1 LLASARVTARPIPD
15 PAPVTTATMSVAMAT
30 LPLAL
35 LAILERASYHIAS
48 MTSTSSRGGHKRSP
62 RPRLA
67 ALRRRWRDPALT
79 LLTLLLAAQMFVI
92 HPLTVVS
99 HSPLLAIPLLA
110 PLLVIAVIVVS
121 DHLITVL
128 IVLAGVGMTTVA
140 SVLHLSGN
148 ATSSFLLH
156 LVAGLVVTCALL
168 WVVAKAVYAPG
179 RISFHRIT
187 GTFLLYL
194 IIGAI
199 FSAVYGIIDLL
210 AAHAFRGMA
219 PANHAGAVVDQALYF
234 SFSTLT
240 TAGFGDI
247 VPSDALTRGLSNL
260 EAIIGQLFPATV
272 IARMMT
278 LRMARYAEKRPPPV

>member
-1 LLASARVTARPIPD
+1 
-15 PAPVTTATMSVAMAT
+15 MAEP
-30 LPLAL
+30 PLAL
-35 LAILERASYHIAS
+35 LAILAPASYHTAS
-48 MTSTSSRGGHKRSP
+48 MTSNSSQAGQKRSV

-79 LLTLLLAAQMFVI
+79 ALTLLLAAQMFII

-110 PLLVIAVIVVS
+110 PLLVIAVVVVS
-121 DHLITVL
+121 DHLNKVL
-128 IVLAGVGMTTVA
+128 IVLAGISMTTVA
-140 SVLHLSGN
+140 SVLHLSGD
-148 ATSSFLLH
+148 AASSFLLH
-156 LVAGLVVTCALL
+156 LIAGLVVSCALL

-179 RISFHRIT
+179 RISFHRII

-194 IIGAI
+194 IVGAI

-210 AAHAFRGMA
+210 APHAFRGMA
-219 PANHAGAVVDQALYF
+219 PAAHPGAVVDQALYF

-278 LRMARYAEKRPPPV
+278 LRLARYAERPPPV